1 MASVGEV
8 AVADSPSHFIAA
20 LEQDDEVEDDAAW
33 ALEVAVRE
41 GDADRVREL
50 LAAGLDP
57 NVELDIVGTPTV
69 NGAVDAGDLSVV
81 SMFASFGADL
91 VQSDDRGASY
101 LSRAASTGDDSVA
114 LRTLL
119 AAGSTP
125 DVADRDGSTPLHCVA
140 AYGYLRNAEL
150 LLAYGADPGA
160 VTTKGLR
167 AEEIAERSGHEMV
180 AAVLR
185 SSSGPQ
191 R

>member
-57 NVELDIVGTPTV
+57 NV
-69 NGAVDAGDLSVV
+69 
-81 SMFASFGADL
+81 
-91 VQSDDRGASY
+91 DDRGASY